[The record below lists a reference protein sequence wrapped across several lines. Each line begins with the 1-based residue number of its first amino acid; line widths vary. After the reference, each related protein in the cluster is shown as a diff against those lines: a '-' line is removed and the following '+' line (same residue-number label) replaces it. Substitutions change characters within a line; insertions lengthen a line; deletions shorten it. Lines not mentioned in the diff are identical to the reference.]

1 MAETEDAERRE
12 LRAEFVRAFLSA
24 AHYSDFEIG
33 MLGDLS
39 RVKSEQVEALLNAK
53 LEEMK
58 AIEDVVRNP
67 PEFKLLGG
75 ADKKKRD

>member
-1 MAETEDAERRE
+1 MAETGASE
-12 LRAEFVRAFLSA
+12 LRRLRGELVHAFLSA
-24 AHYSDFEIG
+24 AHYSDFQIG

-58 AIEDVVRNP
+58 AVENVIKNP
-67 PEFKLLGG
+67 PDIKSLGG
-75 ADKKKRD
+75 DSEKKE